1 MAVSVGSKILTEH
14 CDWIL
19 ITILF
24 VHLNSNQFN
33 LPKKSKVTA
42 MFALII
48 AGEAIFLLPF
58 ILMRVFKPV
67 IRDAFL
73 ISDAQIGEA
82 QALYGITA
90 VLSYFFGGFIADK
103 WEPRKLLSLS
113 LFLTA
118 FGGFWLTKIPS
129 IFTLKIL
136 YAFWGVSTI
145 LLFWASLIKATRQW
159 GNQNN
164 QGLSFGLLDGG
175 RGFFAATI
183 ALSGAGIL
191 TFFFPQKGEE
201 ITFENKVE
209 TLQYIIGTIT
219 CIVFLIAFLVW
230 KVIPKEKEASQV
242 YDSDHNKEFQFN
254 FKEAFLLMKQKKVIF
269 HSLIIF
275 CAYCS
280 YKLTGVYGT
289 YAKDVW
295 NYSLEEA
302 TYFAVFIQYLRP
314 IAAISIGYI
323 ADKFLPSKLIVP
335 SFSVLI
341 FASVI
346 LGFGF
351 FNEQPIFLSFTIF
364 IFMAFGT
371 YSLRGLYFAIIE
383 ETKTPLQLTGTLV
396 GIISVVGFTPDIF
409 MSLFNGYMLGE
420 NPTIIE
426 YQNLFTTFTIIP
438 IVGLLA
444 ALGFRKSISKL

>member
-1 MAVSVGSKILTEH
+1 
-14 CDWIL
+14 
-19 ITILF
+19 
-24 VHLNSNQFN
+24 
-33 LPKKSKVTA
+33 

-67 IRDAFL
+67 IREVFL

-90 VLSYFFGGFIADK
+90 VLSYFFGGFIADTF
-103 WEPRKLLSLS
+103 EPRKLLTFSL
-113 LFLTA
+113 LLTA
-118 FGGFWLTKIPS
+118 CGGFWMTMIPS
-129 IFTLKIL
+129 IFGLKLL

-145 LLFWASLIKATRQW
+145 LFFWASLIKATRQW
-159 GNQNN
+159 GNKNN

-183 ALSGAGIL
+183 ALFGAAIL
-191 TFFFPQKGEE
+191 TFFFPDKGVE

-209 TLQYIIGTIT
+209 TLQYIIGAIT
-219 CIVFLIAFLVW
+219 CIVFLVALLVW
-230 KVIPKEKEASQV
+230 KVLPKEELKFESG
-242 YDSDHNKEFQFN
+242 KEFQFN
-254 FKEAFLLMKQKKVIF
+254 FKKAFALMKQKKVIY

-295 NYSLEEA
+295 NFSLEEA
-302 TYFAVFIQYLRP
+302 TYFAVSIQYIRP
-314 IAAISIGYI
+314 FAAIFIGWI
-323 ADKFLPSKLIVP
+323 ADKFVPSKLLVP
-335 SFSVLI
+335 SFSILI
-341 FASVI
+341 LVSII
-346 LGFGF
+346 LGFGLF
-351 FNEQPIFLSFTIF
+351 ENQPIFLSFAAFLF
-364 IFMAFGT
+364 IAFGT
-371 YSLRGLYFAIIE
+371 YSLRGLYFAIME
-383 ETKTPLQLTGTLV
+383 ETKTPIQLTGTLV

-420 NPTIIE
+420 HPTIIE
-426 YQNLFTTFTIIP
+426 YQNLFTIFTIIP
-438 IVGLLA
+438 LVGLFA

>member
-1 MAVSVGSKILTEH
+1 
-14 CDWIL
+14 
-19 ITILF
+19 
-24 VHLNSNQFN
+24 
-33 LPKKSKVTA
+33 

-67 IRDAFL
+67 IREAFL

-90 VLSYFFGGFIADK
+90 VFSYFFGGFIADK
-103 WEPRKLLSLS
+103 WEPKKLLSIS

-118 FGGFWLTKIPS
+118 IGGFWMTLIPS

-159 GNQNN
+159 GNNHN

-175 RGFFAATI
+175 RGFFAASI
-183 ALSGAGIL
+183 ALFGASIL
-191 TFFFPQKGEE
+191 TYFFPEKGIE
-201 ITFENKVE
+201 ITFSNKVE

-219 CIVFLIAFLVW
+219 FIVFLVALLVW
-230 KVIPKEKEASQV
+230 TVLPKDPMKFEAGTT
-242 YDSDHNKEFQFN
+242 FQFN
-254 FKEAFLLMKQKKVIF
+254 FKKAFSLMKKKKVIF

-295 NYSLEEA
+295 QYSLEEA

-314 IAAISIGYI
+314 IAAISVGWI
-323 ADKFLPSKLIVP
+323 ADKFIPSKIIIP
-335 SFSVLI
+335 SFSILI
-341 FASVI
+341 LASAI

-351 FNEQPIFLSFTIF
+351 FNTQPLFLSFTVF
-364 IFMAFGT
+364 IFMALGT

-383 ETKTPLQLTGTLV
+383 ETKTPIQLTGTLV

-409 MSLFNGYMLGE
+409 MSLFIGYMLGE
-420 NPTIIE
+420 NPTLID
-426 YQNLFTTFTIIP
+426 YQHLFTTFTIIP

>member
-1 MAVSVGSKILTEH
+1 MFT
-14 CDWIL
+14 L
-19 ITILF
+19 IF
-24 VHLNSNQFN
+24 
-33 LPKKSKVTA
+33 
-42 MFALII
+42 

-67 IRDAFL
+67 IREAFL

-103 WEPRKLLSLS
+103 WEARKLLSFS
-113 LFLTA
+113 LMLTA
-118 FGGFWLTKIPS
+118 VGGFWMTLIPS
-129 IFTLKIL
+129 IFTLKML

-145 LLFWASLIKATRQW
+145 LFFWASLIKATRQW
-159 GNQNN
+159 GNEHN

-183 ALSGAGIL
+183 ALSGAAIL
-191 TFFFPQKGEE
+191 TYFFPQKGIQ

-209 TLQYIIGTIT
+209 TLQYIIGSIT
-219 CIVFLIAFLVW
+219 FIVFLVALLVW
-230 KVIPKEKEASQV
+230 TVLPKEEVKSESRQ
-242 YDSDHNKEFQFN
+242 EFQFN
-254 FKEAFLLMKQKKVIF
+254 FKKAFSLMKEKKVIY

-275 CAYCS
+275 CAYCA

-295 NYSLEEA
+295 KYSLEEA
-302 TYFAVFIQYLRP
+302 TYFAVSIQFLRP
-314 IAAISIGYI
+314 LAAISIGWI
-323 ADKFLPSKLIVP
+323 ADKFIPSKLIVP
-335 SFSVLI
+335 AFSILI
-341 FASVI
+341 LASTI

-351 FNEQPIFLSFTIF
+351 LNHQPIFMSSTVF
-364 IFMAFGT
+364 IFMALGT
-371 YSLRGLYFAIIE
+371 YALRGLYFAIIE
-383 ETKTPLQLTGTLV
+383 ETKTPIQLTGTLV

-426 YQNLFTTFTIIP
+426 YQHLFTTFTIIP

>member
-1 MAVSVGSKILTEH
+1 MQP
-14 CDWIL
+14 
-19 ITILF
+19 
-24 VHLNSNQFN
+24 N
-33 LPKKSKVTA
+33 SKVTS

-67 IRDAFL
+67 IREAFL

-103 WEPRKLLSLS
+103 WEPKKLLSIS

-118 FGGFWLTKIPS
+118 IGGFWMALIPS

-159 GNQNN
+159 GNKHN

-175 RGFFAATI
+175 RGFFAASI
-183 ALSGAGIL
+183 ALFGASIL
-191 TFFFPQKGEE
+191 TYFFPEKGIE
-201 ITFENKVE
+201 ITFNNKVE
-209 TLQYIIGTIT
+209 TLQYIIGAIT
-219 CIVFLIAFLVW
+219 FIVFLVAVLVW
-230 KVIPKEKEASQV
+230 KVLPKDPMKFEAG
-242 YDSDHNKEFQFN
+242 KEFQFN
-254 FKEAFLLMKQKKVIF
+254 FKKAFSLMKKKKVIF

-295 NYSLEEA
+295 KYSLEEA

-314 IAAISIGYI
+314 IAAISVGWI
-323 ADKFLPSKLIVP
+323 ADKFIPSKIIIP
-335 SFSVLI
+335 SFSILI
-341 FASVI
+341 LASAI

-351 FNEQPIFLSFTIF
+351 FNTQPVFLSFTVF

-383 ETKTPLQLTGTLV
+383 ETKTPIQMTGTLV

-409 MSLFNGYMLGE
+409 MSLFIGYILGE
-420 NPTIIE
+420 NPSLMD
-426 YQNLFTTFTIIP
+426 YQYLFTTFTIIP

-444 ALGFRKSISKL
+444 ALGFRKSTAKL

>member
-1 MAVSVGSKILTEH
+1 M
-14 CDWIL
+14 L
-19 ITILF
+19 IK
-24 VHLNSNQFN
+24 N
-33 LPKKSKVTA
+33 KVTT

-67 IRDAFL
+67 IREAFV

-90 VLSYFFGGFIADK
+90 VLSYFFGGFFADK
-103 WEPRKLLSLS
+103 WEARKLLSFS
-113 LFLTA
+113 LILTA
-118 FGGFWLTKIPS
+118 IGGFWMTLIPS
-129 IFTLKIL
+129 IFTLKLL
-136 YAFWGVSTI
+136 YAFWGISTI
-145 LLFWASLIKATRQW
+145 LFFWASLIKATRQW
-159 GNQNN
+159 GNTYN

-191 TFFFPQKGEE
+191 TFFFPQKGVE
-201 ITFENKVE
+201 ITFENKVN

-219 CIVFLIAFLVW
+219 GIVFLVGFLVL
-230 KVIPKEKEASQV
+230 KVLPKENIKTSK
-242 YDSDHNKEFQFN
+242 KEFIFD
-254 FKEAFLLMKQKKVIF
+254 FKTTLFIIKQRKVIF

-275 CAYCS
+275 CGYCS

-295 NYSLEEA
+295 HYTLEEA

-314 IAAISIGYI
+314 LAAISIGWI
-323 ADKFLPSKLIVP
+323 ADKFVPSKLIIP
-335 SFSVLI
+335 SFSILI
-341 FASVI
+341 LASLL
-346 LGFGF
+346 LGFIDF
-351 FNEQPIFLSFTIF
+351 KDDFIFISFTSF

-383 ETKTPLQLTGTLV
+383 ETKTPIQFTGTLV

-409 MSLFNGYMLGE
+409 MSLFNGYMLGK
-420 NPTIIE
+420 NPTILE
-426 YQNLFTTFTIIP
+426 YQNLFIIFTIIP
-438 IVGLLA
+438 IIGLLA
-444 ALGFRKSISKL
+444 TIGFRKAIQNE

>member
-1 MAVSVGSKILTEH
+1 
-14 CDWIL
+14 
-19 ITILF
+19 
-24 VHLNSNQFN
+24 
-33 LPKKSKVTA
+33 

-67 IRDAFL
+67 IREAFL
-73 ISDAQIGEA
+73 ISDVQIGEA

-103 WEPRKLLSLS
+103 WEARKLLSIS
-113 LFLTA
+113 LTLTA
-118 FGGFWLTKIPS
+118 IGGFWMTMIPS
-129 IFTLKIL
+129 IFTLKML

-159 GNQNN
+159 GDENN

-175 RGFFAATI
+175 RGLFAATI

-191 TFFFPQKGEE
+191 TFFFPDKGLE
-201 ITFENKVE
+201 ITLENKVE

-219 CIVFLIAFLVW
+219 FMVFLVAFLVW
-230 KVIPKEKEASQV
+230 IVLPKEETKIET
-242 YDSDHNKEFQFN
+242 DKEFQFD
-254 FKEAFLLMKQKKVIF
+254 FKKAFLLMKQSKVIF

-280 YKLTGVYGT
+280 YKLTGIYGT

-314 IAAISIGYI
+314 LAAISIGWI
-323 ADKFLPSKLIVP
+323 ADKFVPSKLILP
-335 SFSVLI
+335 SFSILI
-341 FASVI
+341 IASLI
-346 LGFGF
+346 LGFGNF
-351 FNEQPIFLSFTIF
+351 QNDLIIVSFTTF

-383 ETKTPLQLTGTLV
+383 ETKTPIQLTGTLV

-409 MSLFNGYMLGE
+409 MSLYNGYMLGE

-438 IVGLLA
+438 VIGLLA
-444 ALGFRKSISKL
+444 TIGFRKSISKL

>member
-1 MAVSVGSKILTEH
+1 MQNK
-14 CDWIL
+14 
-19 ITILF
+19 
-24 VHLNSNQFN
+24 N
-33 LPKKSKVTA
+33 KVTA
-42 MFALII
+42 MFALIV

-82 QALYGITA
+82 QALYGVTA
-90 VLSYFFGGFIADK
+90 VISYFFGGFIADK
-103 WEPRKLLSLS
+103 WEPKKLLSLS
-113 LFLTA
+113 LFFTA
-118 FGGFWLTKIPS
+118 IGGFWMTLIPS

-159 GNQNN
+159 GNKHN

-175 RGFFAATI
+175 RGFFAASI
-183 ALSGAGIL
+183 ALFGASIL
-191 TFFFPQKGEE
+191 TYFFPEKGVEV
-201 ITFENKVE
+201 TFQNKVE

-219 CIVFLIAFLVW
+219 AIVFLVALFVW
-230 KVIPKEKEASQV
+230 KTLPKETVQFETEKE
-242 YDSDHNKEFQFN
+242 YQFN
-254 FKEAFLLMKQKKVIF
+254 FKKAFSLMKQKKVIF
-269 HSLIIF
+269 HSIIIF

-314 IAAISIGYI
+314 IAAISIGLI
-323 ADKFLPSKLIVP
+323 ADKYLPSKIIVP

-341 FASVI
+341 FASAI

-351 FNEQPIFLSFTIF
+351 FNAQPVFLSFIIF
-364 IFMAFGT
+364 IFMALGT

-383 ETKTPLQLTGTLV
+383 ETKTTIQMTGTLV

-409 MSLFNGYMLGE
+409 MSLFIGYMLGE
-420 NPTIIE
+420 NPTSIE
-426 YQNLFTTFTIIP
+426 YQHLFTTFTMIP
-438 IVGLLA
+438 IIGFIA

>member
-1 MAVSVGSKILTEH
+1 
-14 CDWIL
+14 
-19 ITILF
+19 
-24 VHLNSNQFN
+24 
-33 LPKKSKVTA
+33 

-67 IRDAFL
+67 IREAFL

-103 WEPRKLLSLS
+103 WEPKKLLSIS

-118 FGGFWLTKIPS
+118 IGGFWMALIPS

-159 GNQNN
+159 GNKHN

-175 RGFFAATI
+175 RGFFAASI
-183 ALSGAGIL
+183 ALFGASIL
-191 TFFFPQKGEE
+191 TYFFPEKGLE
-201 ITFENKVE
+201 ITFNNKVE

-219 CIVFLIAFLVW
+219 FIVFLVALLVW
-230 KVIPKEKEASQV
+230 TVLPKDTMKFEA
-242 YDSDHNKEFQFN
+242 ETAFQFN
-254 FKEAFLLMKQKKVIF
+254 FKKAFSLMKKKKVIF

-295 NYSLEEA
+295 KYSLEEA
-302 TYFAVFIQYLRP
+302 TYFAVFIQFLRP
-314 IAAISIGYI
+314 IAAISVGWI
-323 ADKFLPSKLIVP
+323 ADKFIPSKIIIP
-335 SFSVLI
+335 SFSILI
-341 FASVI
+341 LASAI
-346 LGFGF
+346 LGFGL
-351 FNEQPIFLSFTIF
+351 FNTQPVFLSFTVFIF
-364 IFMAFGT
+364 IALGT

-383 ETKTPLQLTGTLV
+383 ETKTPIQLTGTLV
-396 GIISVVGFTPDIF
+396 GIISIVGFTPDIF
-409 MSLFNGYMLGE
+409 MSLFIGYILGE
-420 NPTIIE
+420 NPSLMD
-426 YQNLFTTFTIIP
+426 YQYLFTTFTIIP
-438 IVGLLA
+438 IVGLFA
-444 ALGFRKSISKL
+444 ALGFRKSIAKL

>member
-1 MAVSVGSKILTEH
+1 MLQNQKKVSS
-14 CDWIL
+14 
-19 ITILF
+19 
-24 VHLNSNQFN
+24 
-33 LPKKSKVTA
+33 
-42 MFALII
+42 MFALVI

-58 ILMRVFKPV
+58 ILMRVFKPI
-67 IRDAFL
+67 IREAFL

-90 VLSYFFGGFIADK
+90 MLSYFFGGFIADK
-103 WEPRKLLSLS
+103 WEPKKLLSLS

-118 FGGFWLTKIPS
+118 IGGFWMTMIPS

-136 YAFWGVSTI
+136 YSFWGVSTI

-159 GNQNN
+159 GNENN

-175 RGFFAATI
+175 RGLFAASI
-183 ALSGAGIL
+183 ALFGASIL
-191 TFFFPQKGEE
+191 TYFFPQKGIE

-219 CIVFLIAFLVW
+219 FIVFLVSLLVW
-230 KVIPKEKEASQV
+230 RALPKEPIKFETG
-242 YDSDHNKEFQFN
+242 KEFKFN
-254 FKEAFLLMKQKKVIF
+254 FKKAFTLMKHKKVIF
-269 HSLIIF
+269 HSIIIF

-280 YKLTGVYGT
+280 YKLTGVFGT

-295 NYSLEEA
+295 SYSLEEA
-302 TYFAVFIQYLRP
+302 TYFAVLIQYVRP
-314 IAAISIGYI
+314 IAAISIGWV
-323 ADKFLPSKLIVP
+323 ADKFIPSKIIVP
-335 SFSVLI
+335 SFSILI
-341 FASVI
+341 LASAI

-351 FNEQPIFLSFTIF
+351 FNDQPMFLSFTVF
-364 IFMAFGT
+364 IFMALGT

-383 ETKTPLQLTGTLV
+383 ETKTPIQMTGTLV

-409 MSLFNGYMLGE
+409 MSLFIGYMLGE
-420 NPTIIE
+420 NPTLIE
-426 YQNLFTTFTIIP
+426 YQHLFTTFTIIP
-438 IVGLLA
+438 IVGLIA

>member
-1 MAVSVGSKILTEH
+1 
-14 CDWIL
+14 
-19 ITILF
+19 
-24 VHLNSNQFN
+24 
-33 LPKKSKVTA
+33 
-42 MFALII
+42 MFSLII

-58 ILMRVFKPV
+58 ILMRVFKPI
-67 IRDAFL
+67 IREAFL

-90 VLSYFFGGFIADK
+90 MLSYFFGGFIADK
-103 WEPRKLLSLS
+103 WTPKTLLSLS

-118 FGGFWLTKIPS
+118 IGGFWMTMIPS
-129 IFTLKIL
+129 INTLKLL

-159 GNQNN
+159 GNENN

-175 RGFFAATI
+175 RGLFAASI
-183 ALSGAGIL
+183 ALFGASIL
-191 TFFFPQKGEE
+191 TYFFPQKGIE

-219 CIVFLIAFLVW
+219 FIVFLVSLLVW
-230 KVIPKEKEASQV
+230 RALPEEPIKFETG
-242 YDSDHNKEFQFN
+242 KEFQFN
-254 FKEAFLLMKQKKVIF
+254 FRKAFTLMKQKKVIF
-269 HSLIIF
+269 HSIIIF

-280 YKLTGVYGT
+280 YKLTGVFGT

-302 TYFAVFIQYLRP
+302 TYFAVFIQFVRP
-314 IAAISIGYI
+314 IAAISIGWV
-323 ADKFLPSKLIVP
+323 ADKFIPSKIIVP
-335 SFSVLI
+335 SFSILI
-341 FASVI
+341 LASAI

-351 FNEQPIFLSFTIF
+351 FNDQPMFLSFTVF
-364 IFMAFGT
+364 IFMALGT

-383 ETKTPLQLTGTLV
+383 ETKTPIQMTGTLV

-409 MSLFNGYMLGE
+409 MSLFIGYMLGE
-420 NPTIIE
+420 NPTIIA
-426 YQNLFTTFTIIP
+426 YQHLFTTFTIIP
-438 IVGLLA
+438 IIGLIA
-444 ALGFRKSISKL
+444 ALGFRKNTSKL

>member
-1 MAVSVGSKILTEH
+1 MQPKNKLT
-14 CDWIL
+14 
-19 ITILF
+19 
-24 VHLNSNQFN
+24 S
-33 LPKKSKVTA
+33 

-82 QALYGITA
+82 QALYGLTA
-90 VLSYFFGGFIADK
+90 VVSYFFGGFIADK
-103 WEPRKLLSLS
+103 WEPKKLLSLS

-118 FGGFWLTKIPS
+118 IGGFWMALIPS

-136 YAFWGVSTI
+136 YAFWGISTI
-145 LLFWASLIKATRQW
+145 LLFWSSLIKATRHW
-159 GNQNN
+159 GSKHN

-175 RGFFAATI
+175 RGFFAASI
-183 ALSGAGIL
+183 ALFGASIL
-191 TFFFPQKGEE
+191 TYFFPKKGLE
-201 ITFENKVE
+201 ITFSNKVE
-209 TLQYIIGTIT
+209 TLQYVIGTIT
-219 CIVFLIAFLVW
+219 GIVFLVALLVW
-230 KVIPKEKEASQV
+230 KVLPKDPIKFENGTA
-242 YDSDHNKEFQFN
+242 FQFD
-254 FKEAFLLMKQKKVIF
+254 FKKAFSLMKKKKVIF

-314 IAAISIGYI
+314 IAAISVGWI
-323 ADKFLPSKLIVP
+323 ADKYIPSKIIVP
-335 SFSVLI
+335 SFSALI
-341 FASVI
+341 LASAI

-351 FNEQPIFLSFTIF
+351 VNTQPVFLSFTIF
-364 IFMAFGT
+364 IFMALGT

-383 ETKTPLQLTGTLV
+383 ETKTPIQMTGTLV

-409 MSLFNGYMLGE
+409 MSLFIGYMLGE
-420 NPTIIE
+420 NPTLID
-426 YQNLFTTFTIIP
+426 YQHLFTTFTIIP

>member
-1 MAVSVGSKILTEH
+1 
-14 CDWIL
+14 
-19 ITILF
+19 
-24 VHLNSNQFN
+24 
-33 LPKKSKVTA
+33 

-67 IRDAFL
+67 IREAFL

-103 WEPRKLLSLS
+103 WEARKLLSIS
-113 LFLTA
+113 LLLTA
-118 FGGFWLTKIPS
+118 IGGFWMTMIPS
-129 IFTLKIL
+129 VFTLKIL
-136 YAFWGVSTI
+136 YSFWGVSTI

-159 GNQNN
+159 GNENN

-175 RGFFAATI
+175 RGIFAAII

-191 TFFFPQKGEE
+191 SFFFPQKGIE
-201 ITFENKVE
+201 ITFENKIE

-219 CIVFLIAFLVW
+219 FIVFLVSILVW
-230 KVIPKEKEASQV
+230 KVLPKEEAKFETG
-242 YDSDHNKEFQFN
+242 KEFQFN
-254 FKEAFLLMKQKKVIF
+254 FKKAFSLMKQKKVIF

-289 YAKDVW
+289 YAKDIW

-302 TYFAVFIQYLRP
+302 TYFAVFIQFLRP
-314 IAAISIGYI
+314 IAAISIGWI
-323 ADKFLPSKLIVP
+323 ADKFIASRIIIP
-335 SFSVLI
+335 SFSILI
-341 FASVI
+341 LASII
-346 LGFGF
+346 LGFGLF
-351 FNEQPIFLSFTIF
+351 KDQPIYFSSTVF
-364 IFMAFGT
+364 IFMALGT

-383 ETKTPLQLTGTLV
+383 ETKTPIQMTGTLV

-409 MSLFNGYMLGE
+409 MSLFTGYVLGE

-426 YQNLFTTFTIIP
+426 YQYLFTTFTIVP
-438 IVGLLA
+438 IIGLLA
-444 ALGFRKSISKL
+444 ALGFIKSI

>member
-1 MAVSVGSKILTEH
+1 LPKQSKI
-14 CDWIL
+14 
-19 ITILF
+19 
-24 VHLNSNQFN
+24 
-33 LPKKSKVTA
+33 TA
-42 MFALII
+42 MLSLIS

-58 ILMRVFKPV
+58 ILMRVFKPI
-67 IRDAFL
+67 IREAFL

-90 VLSYFFGGFIADK
+90 MLSYFFGGFIADK
-103 WEPRKLLSLS
+103 WTPKTLLSLS

-118 FGGFWLTKIPS
+118 IGGFWMTMIPS
-129 IFTLKIL
+129 INTLKLL

-159 GNQNN
+159 GNENN

-175 RGFFAATI
+175 RGLFAASI
-183 ALSGAGIL
+183 ALFGASIL
-191 TFFFPQKGEE
+191 TYFFPQKGIE

-219 CIVFLIAFLVW
+219 FIVFLVSLLVW
-230 KVIPKEKEASQV
+230 RTLPEEPIKFEIG
-242 YDSDHNKEFQFN
+242 KEFQFN
-254 FKEAFLLMKQKKVIF
+254 FRKAFTLMKQKKVIF
-269 HSLIIF
+269 HSIIIF

-280 YKLTGVYGT
+280 YKLTGVFGT

-302 TYFAVFIQYLRP
+302 TYFAVFIQFVRP
-314 IAAISIGYI
+314 IAAISIGWV
-323 ADKFLPSKLIVP
+323 ADKFIPSKIIVP
-335 SFSVLI
+335 SFSILI
-341 FASVI
+341 LASAI

-351 FNEQPIFLSFTIF
+351 FNDQPMFLSFTVF
-364 IFMAFGT
+364 IFMALGT

-383 ETKTPLQLTGTLV
+383 ETKTPIQMTGTLV

-409 MSLFNGYMLGE
+409 MSLFIGYMLGE
-420 NPTIIE
+420 NPTIIA
-426 YQNLFTTFTIIP
+426 YQHLFTTFTIIP
-438 IVGLLA
+438 IIGLIA
-444 ALGFRKSISKL
+444 ALGFRKNTSKL

>member
-1 MAVSVGSKILTEH
+1 MQA
-14 CDWIL
+14 
-19 ITILF
+19 
-24 VHLNSNQFN
+24 N
-33 LPKKSKVTA
+33 SKVTS

-67 IRDAFL
+67 IREAFL

-103 WEPRKLLSLS
+103 WEPKKLLSIS

-118 FGGFWLTKIPS
+118 IGGFWMALIPS

-159 GNQNN
+159 GNKHN

-175 RGFFAATI
+175 RGFFAASI
-183 ALSGAGIL
+183 ALFGASIL
-191 TFFFPQKGEE
+191 TYFFPEKGLE
-201 ITFENKVE
+201 ITFNNKVE

-219 CIVFLIAFLVW
+219 FIVFLVALLVW
-230 KVIPKEKEASQV
+230 TVLPKDTMKFEA
-242 YDSDHNKEFQFN
+242 ETAFQFN
-254 FKEAFLLMKQKKVIF
+254 FKKAFSLMKKKKVIF

-295 NYSLEEA
+295 KYSLEEA
-302 TYFAVFIQYLRP
+302 TYFAVFIQFLRP
-314 IAAISIGYI
+314 IAAISVGWI
-323 ADKFLPSKLIVP
+323 ADKFIPSKIIIP
-335 SFSVLI
+335 SFSILI
-341 FASVI
+341 LASAI

-351 FNEQPIFLSFTIF
+351 FNTQPVFLSFTVF
-364 IFMAFGT
+364 IFMALGT

-383 ETKTPLQLTGTLV
+383 ETKTPIQLTGTLV
-396 GIISVVGFTPDIF
+396 GIISIVGFTPDIF
-409 MSLFNGYMLGE
+409 MSLFIGYILGE
-420 NPTIIE
+420 NPSLMD
-426 YQNLFTTFTIIP
+426 YQYLFTTFTIIP
-438 IVGLLA
+438 IVGLFA
-444 ALGFRKSISKL
+444 ALGFRKSIAKL

>member
-1 MAVSVGSKILTEH
+1 MQP
-14 CDWIL
+14 
-19 ITILF
+19 
-24 VHLNSNQFN
+24 N
-33 LPKKSKVTA
+33 SKVTS

-67 IRDAFL
+67 IREAFL

-103 WEPRKLLSLS
+103 WEPKKLLSIS

-118 FGGFWLTKIPS
+118 IGGFWMTLIPS

-159 GNQNN
+159 GNKHN

-175 RGFFAATI
+175 RGFFAASI
-183 ALSGAGIL
+183 ALFGASIL
-191 TFFFPQKGEE
+191 TYFFPEKGIE
-201 ITFENKVE
+201 ITFNNKVE
-209 TLQYIIGTIT
+209 TLQYIIGAIT
-219 CIVFLIAFLVW
+219 FIVFLVAVLVW
-230 KVIPKEKEASQV
+230 KVLPKDPMKFEAG
-242 YDSDHNKEFQFN
+242 KEFQFN
-254 FKEAFLLMKQKKVIF
+254 FKKAFSLMKKKKVIF

-295 NYSLEEA
+295 KYSLEEA

-314 IAAISIGYI
+314 IAAISVGWI
-323 ADKFLPSKLIVP
+323 ADKFIPSKIIIP
-335 SFSVLI
+335 SFSILI
-341 FASVI
+341 LASAI

-351 FNEQPIFLSFTIF
+351 FNTQPVFLSFTVF

-383 ETKTPLQLTGTLV
+383 ETKTPIQMTGTLV

-409 MSLFNGYMLGE
+409 MSLFIGYILGE
-420 NPTIIE
+420 NPSLMD
-426 YQNLFTTFTIIP
+426 YQYLFTTFTIIP

-444 ALGFRKSISKL
+444 ALGFRKSTAKL

>member
-1 MAVSVGSKILTEH
+1 MQP
-14 CDWIL
+14 
-19 ITILF
+19 
-24 VHLNSNQFN
+24 N
-33 LPKKSKVTA
+33 SKVTS

-67 IRDAFL
+67 IREAFL

-103 WEPRKLLSLS
+103 WEPKKLLSIS

-118 FGGFWLTKIPS
+118 IGGFWMALIPS

-159 GNQNN
+159 GNKHN

-175 RGFFAATI
+175 RGFFAASI
-183 ALSGAGIL
+183 ALFGASIL
-191 TFFFPQKGEE
+191 TYFFPEKGLE
-201 ITFENKVE
+201 ITFNNKVE

-219 CIVFLIAFLVW
+219 FIVFLVALLVW
-230 KVIPKEKEASQV
+230 TVLPKDTMKFEAGTA
-242 YDSDHNKEFQFN
+242 FQFN
-254 FKEAFLLMKQKKVIF
+254 FKKAFSLMKKKKVIF

-295 NYSLEEA
+295 KYSLEEA

-314 IAAISIGYI
+314 IAAISVGWI
-323 ADKFLPSKLIVP
+323 ADKFIPSKIIIP
-335 SFSVLI
+335 SFSILI
-341 FASVI
+341 LASAI

-351 FNEQPIFLSFTIF
+351 FNTHPVFLSFTVFIF
-364 IFMAFGT
+364 IALGT

-383 ETKTPLQLTGTLV
+383 ETKTPIQLTGTLV
-396 GIISVVGFTPDIF
+396 GIISIVGFTPDIF
-409 MSLFNGYMLGE
+409 MSLFIGYILGE
-420 NPTIIE
+420 NPSLMD
-426 YQNLFTTFTIIP
+426 YQYLFTTFTIIP
-438 IVGLLA
+438 IVGLFA
-444 ALGFRKSISKL
+444 ALGFRKSIAKL

>member
-1 MAVSVGSKILTEH
+1 
-14 CDWIL
+14 
-19 ITILF
+19 
-24 VHLNSNQFN
+24 
-33 LPKKSKVTA
+33 
-42 MFALII
+42 MFALVI

-103 WEPRKLLSLS
+103 YEPRKLLSLS
-113 LFLTA
+113 LLLTA
-118 FGGFWLTKIPS
+118 CGGFFMTMIPS
-129 IFTLKIL
+129 IATLKLL

-145 LLFWASLIKATRQW
+145 LFFWASLIKATRQW
-159 GNQNN
+159 GNEHN

-191 TFFFPQKGEE
+191 TFFFPQKGVE

-209 TLQYIIGTIT
+209 TLQYIIGSIT
-219 CIVFLIAFLVW
+219 FIVFLIAYLVW
-230 KVIPKEKEASQV
+230 KVLPKHKVVSEK
-242 YDSDHNKEFQFN
+242 KEFQFN
-254 FKEAFLLMKQKKVIF
+254 FKEAFSLMKEKKVIF

-323 ADKFLPSKLIVP
+323 ADKFLPSKLLIP
-335 SFSVLI
+335 SFSILI
-341 FASVI
+341 IASII

-351 FNEQPIFLSFTIF
+351 FNHQPIFLSFTVF
-364 IFMAFGT
+364 VFMAFGT

-383 ETKTPLQLTGTLV
+383 ETKTPIQLTGTLV

-420 NPTIIE
+420 NPTVLE
-426 YQNLFTTFTIIP
+426 YQQLFTIFTIIP
-438 IVGLLA
+438 FVGLLA

>member
-1 MAVSVGSKILTEH
+1 MQP
-14 CDWIL
+14 
-19 ITILF
+19 
-24 VHLNSNQFN
+24 N
-33 LPKKSKVTA
+33 SKVTS

-67 IRDAFL
+67 IREAFL
-73 ISDAQIGEA
+73 ISDTQIGEA

-103 WEPRKLLSLS
+103 WEPKKLLSIS

-118 FGGFWLTKIPS
+118 IGGFWMTLIPS

-159 GNQNN
+159 GNKHN

-175 RGFFAATI
+175 RGFFAASI
-183 ALSGAGIL
+183 ALFGASIL
-191 TFFFPQKGEE
+191 TYFFPEKGIE
-201 ITFENKVE
+201 ITFNNKVE

-219 CIVFLIAFLVW
+219 LIVFLVAALVW
-230 KVIPKEKEASQV
+230 IVLPKDPMKFEV
-242 YDSDHNKEFQFN
+242 GKEFQFN
-254 FKEAFLLMKQKKVIF
+254 FKKAFSLMKKKKVIF

-295 NYSLEEA
+295 KYSLEEA

-314 IAAISIGYI
+314 IAAISVGWI
-323 ADKFLPSKLIVP
+323 ADKFIPSKIIIP
-335 SFSVLI
+335 SFSILI
-341 FASVI
+341 LASAI

-351 FNEQPIFLSFTIF
+351 FNTQPVFLSFTVF

-383 ETKTPLQLTGTLV
+383 ETKTPIQMTGTLV

-409 MSLFNGYMLGE
+409 MSLFIGYILGE
-420 NPTIIE
+420 NPSLTD
-426 YQNLFTTFTIIP
+426 YQYLFTTFTIIP

-444 ALGFRKSISKL
+444 ALGFRKSTAKL

>member
-1 MAVSVGSKILTEH
+1 
-14 CDWIL
+14 
-19 ITILF
+19 
-24 VHLNSNQFN
+24 
-33 LPKKSKVTA
+33 

-67 IRDAFL
+67 IREAFV

-103 WEPRKLLSLS
+103 WEARKLLSIS
-113 LFLTA
+113 LILTA
-118 FGGFWLTKIPS
+118 IGGFWMTLIPS

-159 GNQNN
+159 GNEHN

-191 TFFFPQKGEE
+191 TFFFPQKGIE
-201 ITFENKVE
+201 ITFENKVQ
-209 TLQYIIGTIT
+209 TLQYIIGSIT
-219 CIVFLIAFLVW
+219 FIVFLVALLVW
-230 KVIPKEKEASQV
+230 KVLPKEDNKFES
-242 YDSDHNKEFQFN
+242 SKEFQFN
-254 FKEAFLLMKQKKVIF
+254 FIKAFALMKQRKVIF

-295 NYSLEEA
+295 NYTLEEA

-314 IAAISIGYI
+314 LAAISIGWI
-323 ADKFLPSKLIVP
+323 ADKFMPSKLIIP

-341 FASVI
+341 LASAI
-346 LGFGF
+346 LGLGLNHNSSLF
-351 FNEQPIFLSFTIF
+351 IAWTTF

-383 ETKTPLQLTGTLV
+383 ETKTPIQLTGTLV

-420 NPTIIE
+420 NPTIVE
-426 YQNLFTTFTIIP
+426 YQHLFTTFTIIP
-438 IVGLLA
+438 IIGLLA
-444 ALGFRKSISKL
+444 ALGFRKSIKNE